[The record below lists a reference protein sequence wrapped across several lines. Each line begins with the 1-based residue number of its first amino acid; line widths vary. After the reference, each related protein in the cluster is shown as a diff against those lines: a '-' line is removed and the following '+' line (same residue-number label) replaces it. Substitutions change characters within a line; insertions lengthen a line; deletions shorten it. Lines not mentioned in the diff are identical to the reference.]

1 MAGLTFSLYD
11 LNDCEIKLGHLKS
24 YELCRDSDAPCD
36 SLRITFINE
45 TTIPEAYRAKAFFD
59 EKCVFNGFVDTQREN
74 LYKSHIVCF
83 LYCRS
88 SACLL
93 TDSEA
98 KPFTYTSPSARA
110 LFEINAGDEFK
121 YNLGSIYSD
130 INYQVGKGTSRY
142 GAMNGFVYSV
152 TGEKIRIT
160 PDNELVLLHTKNTV
174 NLDKK
179 RLISAKRIINR
190 GNALSQIDY
199 KISNSTDYIYHRVS
213 RLMKNKRI
221 SARKIRNISTV
232 PDWQR
237 ETAFKSVF
245 SSANSEYCGWEL
257 AIQGYAEV
265 NLCDEINANIEGF
278 DVFER
283 AVVSSVAHIFDSSG
297 ERTIIKVNY
306 VPDLEEMSYVDE

>member
-1 MAGLTFSLYD
+1 MADLTFVLYD
-11 LNDCEIKLGHLKS
+11 LNEREIKLGHLKS
-24 YELCRDSDAPCD
+24 YELCRDADAPCD
-36 SLRITFINE
+36 SLRITFINDS
-45 TTIPEAYRAKAFFD
+45 TLPEAYRIMAFCNG
-59 EKCVFNGFVDTQREN
+59 KCVFNGYVDTQRESLHQN
-74 LYKSHIVCF
+74 HIVCF

-130 INYQVGKGTSRY
+130 ISYQVGKGTSLY
-142 GAMNGFVYSV
+142 GAINGFVYSV
-152 TGEKIRIT
+152 TGEKIRVT
-160 PDNELVLLHTKNTV
+160 PENELVLLNTKKAV
-174 NLDKK
+174 KLDEK

-213 RLMKNKRI
+213 DFMKNKKI
-221 SARKIRNISTV
+221 TARKIRNISTV

-237 ETAFKSVF
+237 ETTLKTVF
-245 SSANSEYCGWEL
+245 SSANADYCGWEL
-257 AIQGYAEV
+257 IVQGYAEID
-265 NLCDEINANIEGF
+265 LCDEIKADVEGF
-278 DVFER
+278 EIFGK
-283 AVVSSVAHIFDSSG
+283 AVANSVAHILDSSG
-297 ERTIIKVNY
+297 ERTVIRANY
-306 VPDLEEMSYVDE
+306 VLDLEEMSYVDE